1 MLATNAVASIKH
13 DGAVF
18 IFDLLV
24 GGGGGALKD
33 GVTTVENYVTMTND
47 DDMSVF
53 VWRFV
58 SQRLIILCQIF
69 VSIWRVQMEV
79 GGQLLR

>member
-24 GGGGGALKD
+24 GGGGG
-33 GVTTVENYVTMTND
+33 
-47 DDMSVF
+47 
-53 VWRFV
+53 
-58 SQRLIILCQIF
+58 
-69 VSIWRVQMEV
+69 
-79 GGQLLR
+79 GGGGGGE